1 MMKPWDLSQLDH
13 NHILVTGFAQLPK
26 GTPLTE
32 TQKMF
37 ACTIVIDQRDGTIVE
52 ASFTFLMKLTEDFL
66 RAMIIGKRYPDDWE
80 EIQQQINKQYLV
92 PTQGAV
98 IQALRVAFERYN
110 KEVIQAEGGRSDG
123 FLSKNGRNTS

>member
-1 MMKPWDLSQLDH
+1 MMKPWDLSKINS
-13 NHILVTGFAQLPK
+13 NHVLVTGFAQLPK

-37 ACTIVIDQRDGTIVE
+37 ACSIVIDQRDGTIVE

-66 RAMIIGKRYPDDWE
+66 RALIIGKKFPDDWE
-80 EIQQQINKQYLV
+80 EIQRQIHNQYLV

-98 IQALRVAFERYN
+98 IQALRVAFERYTKDVN
-110 KEVIQAEGGRSDG
+110 EI
-123 FLSKNGRNTS
+123 